1 MKLYIAAL
9 ALTLTGCSTFVPV
22 TPPKW
27 PDAPA
32 ELKEKCPDL
41 NTVDANTPSFTEFLK
56 VVVKNYEL
64 YYYCSLKQEGW
75 SDWYKKQKE
84 NYERVLKK

>member
-1 MKLYIAAL
+1 MKTLIVFL
-9 ALTLTGCSTFVPV
+9 SVFLTACQSFVPV
-22 TPPKW
+22 PPPKW
-27 PDAPA
+27 PDVPT

-41 NTVDANTPSFTEFLK
+41 NTVDINTPSFTEFLK

-75 SDWYKKQKE
+75 SEWYNKQKE
-84 NYERVLKK
+84 NYEKARK